1 MREMSDKDFLI
12 NLISAV
18 TIAVT
23 VACLIS
29 AGLCISVSI
38 HIATISAKVEQQKSN
53 VAAAYQERMDFI
65 PNLASAVK
73 AAAEHES
80 DTLKDVTEAGIR
92 FSDAVKSGSIE
103 DAQETDEEL
112 TKSIAAMVEAYPE
125 ITATQNF
132 VSLQD
137 QLEGSENRIR
147 EARNKYS
154 DAVKDYNSYI
164 KKPIISEIVYR
175 CGFKIKNIDYF
186 TADPGAEVVPTAS
199 CCCECTC
206 ARTNA

>member
-1 MREMSDKDFLI
+1 MSNKDFLI

-29 AGLCISVSI
+29 AGWYIYVFS
-38 HIATISAKVEQQKSN
+38 HIAMLSAEVEQQGSY
-53 VAAAYQERMDFI
+53 VAMAYQERIDLI
-65 PNLASAVK
+65 SNLVSTVK
-73 AAAEHES
+73 AVAEHES
-80 DTLKDVTEAGIR
+80 DTLNDLTEAQTQL
-92 FSDAVKSGSIE
+92 SDAVKSGSIE
-103 DAQETDEEL
+103 DVQEKDEEL

-125 ITATQNF
+125 ATATQNF
-132 VSLQD
+132 VFLQD

-164 KKPIISEIVYR
+164 KKPLISEVADR
-175 CGFKIKNIDYF
+175 CGFKINNMEYF
-186 TADPGAEVVPTAS
+186 TEDTGTEVVPTVS
-199 CCCECTC
+199 CRCECTC
-206 ARTNA
+206 VKTNA